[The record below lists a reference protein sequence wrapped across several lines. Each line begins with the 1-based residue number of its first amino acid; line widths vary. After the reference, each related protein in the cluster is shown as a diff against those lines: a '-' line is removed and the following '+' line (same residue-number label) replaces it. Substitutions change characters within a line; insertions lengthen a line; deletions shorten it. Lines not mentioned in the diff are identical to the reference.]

1 MMEKL
6 GINMN
11 KTLTLV
17 VPTYNESANITLLVE
32 KIAEALSNYKYEI
45 LFIDDNSR
53 DGTADVID
61 SLKKDYPVRVIVRRD
76 EKGLASA
83 VVRGFENAANETIV
97 VMDADLQHPPAIIP
111 SLINAIN
118 QGADIAVASR
128 YVPGG
133 GCADWSGLRKLISRG
148 AIFLA
153 WLVLPAARKVKD
165 PMSGFFALK
174 RSVIEGKKLDPIGYK
189 ILLETLVL
197 GSYRKVTEVP
207 FEFQLR
213 EQGES
218 KLNLNQEYEY
228 LRHLARLAKKSGEMA
243 RFLKFGLV
251 GGSGVLVNLGLLW
264 VFTEQAG
271 LHYVLSAVIAIE
283 TSIITNFLLNNF
295 VTFSDRR
302 PSGRKGFFGN
312 MAKFNLV
319 SLGGLLINLAILTLL
334 TEVAGL
340 FYMLSNLFGIAGATF
355 WNFFVN
361 NWWTWKDSKPL

>member
-1 MMEKL
+1 
-6 GINMN
+6 MN

-17 VPTYNESANITLLVE
+17 VPTYNEKANITPLVE
-32 KIAEALSNYKYEI
+32 KIAAALSGYEYEV
-45 LFIDDNSR
+45 LFVDDNSS
-53 DGTADVID
+53 DGTAQAID
-61 SLKKDYPVRVIVRRD
+61 SLKKDYPVRVIVRRN

-83 VVRGFENAANETIV
+83 VVRGFENASHELIV

-111 SLINAIN
+111 NLVAAIN
-118 QGADIAVASR
+118 EGADIVVASR
-128 YVPGG
+128 YIPGG

-153 WLVLPAARKVKD
+153 QLVLPAARKVKD

-174 RSVIEGKKLDPIGYK
+174 RSVIEGKKLEPIGYK

-197 GSYRKVTEVP
+197 GSYRKVVEVP
-207 FEFQLR
+207 FQFQLR
-213 EQGES
+213 EQGKS

-228 LRHLARLAKKSGEMA
+228 LRHLARLAKRSGEA
-243 RFLKFGLV
+243 VRFIKFCLV
-251 GGSGVLVNLGLLW
+251 GGSGVLVNFGLLW
-264 VFTEQAG
+264 LLTEQAG
-271 LHYVLSAVIAIE
+271 FHYVLSAAIAIE

-302 PSGRKGFFGN
+302 ASGRKGFFGN

-319 SLGGLLINLAILTLL
+319 SLGGLLINVAILALL
-334 TEVAGL
+334 TEVAG
-340 FYMLSNLFGIAGATF
+340 FYYMFSNLFGIAGATL

-361 NWWTWKDSKPL
+361 NWWTWKGSKPL